1 LRHGCLLS
9 SLLLNIEFEFLARAT
24 RQENEIKEIQIGKEE
39 NEIKEIQIRKE
50 EIKLLLFVEDMSLY
64 LKDPKDST
72 KKTLRCHKHFQQ
84 SSWV

>member
-50 EIKLLLFVEDMSLY
+50 ELKLFCLQLICMILY
-64 LKDPKDST
+64 LKDPEEST
-72 KKTLRCHKHFQQ
+72 RKFLGVSHF
-84 SSWV
+84 